1 MIVQVRQLM
10 NLNQDEEDMIA
21 TLDAIDGSLLRA
33 RNQNIIGIIG
43 KSLDR
48 AKLLSSS
55 TQTSSNCMEIL
66 STGLDLMHN
75 ELLNN
80 IYSKII
86 QYILYEQPKHKLS
99 TRIFL
104 LLSSLNSYF
113 EVFNKDLNLLS
124 NKSSLL
130 PDDYDKIQSL
140 RKRLSLNFEQQLFK
154 GFTDRIS
161 SVMTTVEKLLSLEQK
176 KNDYLYG
183 PPEYRDNT
191 SSCILVADYLSPHIH
206 TVKETVPKSQISKIL
221 TILGSRLTTILLAH
235 LSKFTFSQERALL
248 LSSDMNSY
256 WSLVLS
262 CDSEKVALEFNK
274 FRQMI
279 NLFMLPANSLPEFI
293 IEEPIASIDIQML
306 TTFISKREDFK
317 NAKVSS
323 LLPTLF

>member
-1 MIVQVRQLM
+1 MMVQVRQLIYS
-10 NLNQDEEDMIA
+10 NQDEEDMLA
-21 TLDAIDGSLLRA
+21 TLDAIEGSLLRA
-33 RNQNIIGIIG
+33 RNQNIIGILS
-43 KSLDR
+43 KSIDR

-55 TQTSSNCMEIL
+55 TKTSANCTEIL
-66 STGLDLMHN
+66 ITGLNLMHSD
-75 ELLNN
+75 LLNN

-86 QYILYEQPKHKLS
+86 QYISYDQPKHKPSLILFS
-99 TRIFL
+99 

-113 EVFNKDLNLLS
+113 EVFNKDFNLLTTKS
-124 NKSSLL
+124 NLL

-140 RKRLSLNFEQQLFK
+140 RKRLSINFEQQINK
-154 GFTDRIS
+154 GFQDRIS
-161 SVMTTVEKLLSLEQK
+161 SVMTTVEKLLSSEQK

-191 SSCILVADYLSPHIH
+191 IACILVTDYLSPQIPII
-206 TVKETVPKSQISKIL
+206 KETVPKCQLSKIL
-221 TILGSRLTTILLAH
+221 SILGSRLTTILIAH
-235 LSKFTFSQERALL
+235 LSKFTYSQERALL

-262 CDSEKVALEFNK
+262 CDSEKVVLEFDK

-279 NLFMLPANSLPEFI
+279 NLFMLPASSLPEFI
-293 IEEPIASIDIQML
+293 IQEPIASIDLQML